1 MRFVVQLMLKIEVLR
16 KGIFSQWRAH
26 WLPLQTY
33 QTK

>member
-1 MRFVVQLMLKIEVLR
+1 MRFVVQLDVEDRSVR
-16 KGIFSQWRAH
+16 KGIFSEWRAH